1 MISHYREEEEEEEE
15 EEEQEA
21 NDPVPTPSDTESG
34 PYSGTEMTDEEI
46 KNFYSTKY
54 KHVSRPPMK
63 APLTAPLD
71 IRISNADVEKLKVG
85 LRTYSMDD
93 KWDFLIEDPDR
104 EGNVSLHVLR
114 SWLGKR
120 QDCYV
125 LHVAAGSGNDG
136 DGDGGN
142 GEGGEGAKVVGITW
156 EGDKAG
162 LRCEAE
168 QAKIEAVTLCRGH
181 LGCEFENLP
190 DYPASMFWKN
200 YKRLDAE

>member
-1 MISHYREEEEEEEE
+1 MISHYKEEEEKQEEEGE
-15 EEEQEA
+15 EY
-21 NDPVPTPSDTESG
+21 NDPVPTPSDTDSD

-46 KNFYSTKY
+46 KNFYSTKFEHIS
-54 KHVSRPPMK
+54 KPPMK

-71 IRISNADVEKLKVG
+71 IPISDSDVEKLKVG

-93 KWDFLIEDPDR
+93 KWDFLIEDPDQ

-114 SWLGKR
+114 SWLGTR

-125 LHVAAGSGNDG
+125 LHVAAGSGED
-136 DGDGGN
+136 D
-142 GEGGEGAKVVGITW
+142 EGEGAKVVGITW

-168 QAKIEAVTLCRGH
+168 QAKLEAVILCRGH